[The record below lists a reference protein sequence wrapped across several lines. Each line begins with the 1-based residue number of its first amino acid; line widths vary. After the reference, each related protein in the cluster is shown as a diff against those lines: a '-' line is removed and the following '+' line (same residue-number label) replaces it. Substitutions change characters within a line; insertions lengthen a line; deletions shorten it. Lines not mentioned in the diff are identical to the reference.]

1 MHLMP
6 LNCTL
11 KNGNFYVIIFYH
23 NNNNK
28 RVYTFSSGNCQ
39 EKKKKNHYKL
49 KKKIQNF
56 CSLKGNP
63 PTLLV
68 ECKLV
73 QPLWKTVRRF
83 LKKLNTVT
91 IWSGNPTLRH
101 ISRENSNLKRYM
113 HPNVHSS
120 TIYNIQDIETT

>member
-39 EKKKKNHYKL
+39 EKKKKKNHYKL

-91 IWSGNPTLRH
+91 I
-101 ISRENSNLKRYM
+101 
-113 HPNVHSS
+113 
-120 TIYNIQDIETT
+120 

>member
-39 EKKKKNHYKL
+39 EKKKK
-49 KKKIQNF
+49 
-56 CSLKGNP
+56 
-63 PTLLV
+63 
-68 ECKLV
+68 
-73 QPLWKTVRRF
+73 PLQTEK
-83 LKKLNTVT
+83 
-91 IWSGNPTLRH
+91 
-101 ISRENSNLKRYM
+101 ENSKFLFFKRE
-113 HPNVHSS
+113 SS
-120 TIYNIQDIETT
+120 HTVGRM